1 METAMNEIVLAGCA
15 PTPLANYLKALG
27 VFRLVAEQK
36 DGETKARWQGEQF
49 VLHTRLSHEEL
60 VRFFLE
66 EYRPTP
72 ILSPWNGRAGYLEGE
87 DADDSSRHGAVLLRL
102 FRESK
107 AARLS
112 QYRDLIRVLDSLAPL
127 REMNEVR
134 AKKKVLVNEKRANPR
149 AWNEKKQSELATATK
164 REAFLKE
171 QLLKLIRNALPDDQ
185 LAWLD
190 ASVALGTDRA
200 FAPLLGGSG
209 GVEGSMDL
217 GVNFMHN
224 LVLLFSTDNE
234 AGHATGDSGYWLE
247 HALDEKNVR
256 LTAKNSAGSL
266 SPGRVGG
273 HNATTG
279 FTQDLNINP
288 WDFVLMIEGAV
299 TFKPSLT
306 RKLESSTQ
314 ARLSYPFTVEPSAI
328 GAGAVSSSDGN
339 KTRAGSSEIWM
350 PLWPQPASYYEV
362 IALLREGS
370 ARLGAKPP
378 RDGFDMARCIAKL
391 GTDRGIQGF
400 QRYLFL
406 KRSGDNDL
414 AVPLARF
421 DVSRNG
427 TPSADLIADLD
438 HGQFLDRLRREA
450 RDKDSP
456 ASLKRAVSQLENAL
470 FALTRPG
477 VGQAGIQRAIIHL
490 GEVMQVLGVSRK
502 GQEAVPVPP
511 QLSTAWVLQAA
522 DDSAEFRVA
531 LALAGLV
538 NLRPYIAPVERDDK
552 GRWQWAPDSRRHIW
566 GKGDLVRNLVRLIER
581 RMIEARRDAE
591 PEPFQSHA
599 SLGAGL
605 SDIEGFLRGR
615 TDDGMIAGLLLGLTW
630 AVLPDALPPARE
642 EVASAAIPIAYAVC
656 KPFFTAPALLKAID
670 RLPADARFN
679 LPGELPR
686 LLAANQ
692 TQRAL
697 TLAWRRAHIAGL
709 GWPRGDP
716 PQCPSFDGAR
726 LLAALVV
733 PLRPDALRKLLP
745 RAEDLQSEPV

>member
-1 METAMNEIVLAGCA
+1 MQTSTNEIVLAGCT

-27 VFRLVAEQK
+27 VLRILTESDEGDPLVR
-36 DGETKARWQGEQF
+36 GRWQGECF
-49 VLHTRLSHEEL
+49 ILHTRLNEDDL
-60 VRFFLE
+60 KRFFLE
-66 EYRPTP
+66 AYAPTP
-72 ILSPWNGRAGYLEGE
+72 ILAPWNGGSGFYPGDNQDGIRPLS
-87 DADDSSRHGAVLLRL
+87 DAEARRFQAIRQAIHEAREILDGMRLTDKPDKEAKQRLLTLLR
-102 FRESK
+102 S
-107 AARLS
+107 
-112 QYRDLIRVLDSLAPL
+112 
-127 REMNEVR
+127 R
-134 AKKKVLVNEKRANPR
+134 ADER
-149 AWNEKKQSELATATK
+149 
-164 REAFLKE
+164 F
-171 QLLKLIRNALPDDQ
+171 
-185 LAWLD
+185 LAWMD
-190 ASVALGTDRA
+190 AAVVLTDGTPGYP
-200 FAPLLGGSG
+200 PLLGTG
-209 GVEGSMDL
+209 GNDGRLDFTN
-217 GVNFMHN
+217 NFMQR
-224 LVLLFSTDNE
+224 LVELFDPQ
-234 AGHATGDSGYWLE
+234 SGEPCGIAAAWLE
-247 HALDEKNVR
+247 HSLWATVTPGLEK
-256 LTAKNSAGSL
+256 SAIGQFA
-266 SPGRVGG
+266 PGQAGG
-273 HNATTG
+273 ANATSG
-279 FTQDLNINP
+279 FSSAPRVNA
-288 WDFVLMIEGAV
+288 WDFILMLEGALLFAAA
-299 TFKPSLT
+299 TT
-306 RKLESSTQ
+306 RRLESSQT
-314 ARLSYPFTVEPSAI
+314 AGLSYPFTVHANHGGSGVAAMADVQSASR
-328 GAGAVSSSDGN
+328 G
-339 KTRAGSSEIWM
+339 EIWL
-350 PLWPQPASYYEV
+350 PLWQQPASLHE
-362 IALLREGS
+362 IAALFSEGR
-370 ARLGAKPP
+370 ATVGRRVAQ
-378 RDGFDMARCIAKL
+378 DGLDFACAIGQL
-391 GTDRGIQGF
+391 GTDRGIAAF
-400 QRYLFL
+400 QRYGFM
-406 KRSGDNDL
+406 
-414 AVPLARF
+414 V
-421 DVSRNG
+421 RNG
-427 TPSADLIADLD
+427 LAYLATPLDRVHTCRAPSADLIADLNQ
-438 HGQFLDRLRREA
+438 GQFLDRLRQMA
-450 RDKDSP
+450 RDKNAP
-456 ASLKRAVSQLENAL
+456 ASLKRVIAQLENAL